1 MNRFISP
8 HYSTP
13 ILQVNAYPLE
23 LSLHVSYTISDE
35 IIMQKYNIGHSAL
48 SHSLYSIV
56 LITTET
62 LVVMF
67 ISTLAISDLA
77 YINGEAV
84 FVGCKQ

>member
-1 MNRFISP
+1 
-8 HYSTP
+8 
-13 ILQVNAYPLE
+13 
-23 LSLHVSYTISDE
+23 
-35 IIMQKYNIGHSAL
+35 MQKYNIGHSAL